1 MIIYGHAST
10 LNDGTFHPRY
20 MDGCSSA
27 LIWPR
32 CGLEGEWVKE
42 HHMVGHGKWCQFPTV
57 CSVLPTNTSL
67 YGKQWQHTHTHTHTN
82 IGSFVCRRSI
92 EHWTELIGTDAS
104 KHHSSPV
111 MAMHD
116 HSLSRLLFFFNFFL
130 IFAPLSNISFTHW
143 LWPIYLF
150 DDYTLSCLDIGA
162 HAHIYP
168 NSSCLELIDCYN
180 RLDSPYNVH
189 SYLISLCRLT
199 SIELY
204 DVGLQFLNLEG
215 GEGKKRRRRVIED
228 GHLNITELRS
238 TVISHYPNQ
247 NVRV

>member
-1 MIIYGHAST
+1 MINFGLIPRSNVEHFA
-10 LNDGTFHPRY
+10 LNVPSG
-20 MDGCSSA
+20 MNGK
-27 LIWPR
+27 W
-32 CGLEGEWVKE
+32 EWVNKSHGLVMDLKIYPLTQKE
-42 HHMVGHGKWCQFPTV
+42 WWIVSINELLGNCPGTKET
-57 CSVLPTNTSL
+57 
-67 YGKQWQHTHTHTHTN
+67 GHTHTN

-189 SYLISLCRLT
+189 SYLISLCR
-199 SIELY
+199 II
-204 DVGLQFLNLEG
+204 Q
-215 GEGKKRRRRVIED
+215 
-228 GHLNITELRS
+228 
-238 TVISHYPNQ
+238 
-247 NVRV
+247 